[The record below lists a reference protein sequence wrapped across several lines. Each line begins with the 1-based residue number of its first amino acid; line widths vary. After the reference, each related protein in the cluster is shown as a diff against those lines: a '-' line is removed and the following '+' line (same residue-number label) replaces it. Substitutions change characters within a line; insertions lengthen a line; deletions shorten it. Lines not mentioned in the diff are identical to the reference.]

1 MQPNIVFLDE
11 YSLGDADL
19 GSIRAL
25 GNYTGYRTTA
35 REEVADRCREAD
47 VVITNK
53 VVFRRETLR
62 QLPRLRLICVAAT
75 GMNHI
80 DLEAAAELGIAVK
93 NAVGYSTHAV
103 TETTIGAAIG
113 LLRQTVYYDRYVKTE
128 YAGSPLQYHFGRT
141 THQLYGSK
149 WGIVGLGNIG
159 RSVARVAE
167 ALGCRIAYTSTSGVV
182 REEPYPEKPLDE
194 LLRWADVVSVHAPL
208 NDRTRNLIGARELA
222 LMKPSA
228 ILINVARG
236 GIVDEAALAAAL
248 DAGRLAGAGLD
259 VFTHEPLEAG
269 NPLLSVRE
277 PDRLL
282 LSPHNAWSPV
292 EAIEILVECIARNI
306 RDFYTPQNQQPMSQP
321 EPNLTVVIPVHNAAP
336 HLGAC
341 VESLLAQ
348 SYTDFELILVENGS
362 SDDSRER
369 CARYAA
375 EHPGRIR
382 TLTLDEASVS
392 AARNAGIDNARGRF
406 ITFMDA
412 DDWAEKEFLAEFFR
426 DPAPGPGTIVMQGI
440 LLDFS
445 EAEPPGPNE
454 AFFSYDDGALA
465 IGDDPS
471 AAVGQRFLQDGCSV
485 CKLYHTETLRR
496 LGIRFIEHLCSRE
509 DHLFFFTCISR
520 MQSVVWRSGLYMHYM
535 RRGRNTLS
543 TRPMPACELVEA
555 AERLDRFIPQ
565 LAERFGITDKT
576 YLFALRQNLVRDTL
590 LRAANNIRFGDRR
603 SVLGAIAAR
612 PELFG
617 AETYTPRWHPL
628 LKRPLLDRILKGRE
642 CRTLLYLRIALRRSS
657 LRLRGRFNA

>member
-1 MQPNIVFLDE
+1 MQRPT
-11 YSLGDADL
+11 SAHAW
-19 GSIRAL
+19 RACWPRATPIS
-25 GNYTGYRTTA
+25 NSSWSKTA
-35 REEVADRCREAD
+35 RR
-47 VVITNK
+47 
-53 VVFRRETLR
+53 
-62 QLPRLRLICVAAT
+62 
-75 GMNHI
+75 
-80 DLEAAAELGIAVK
+80 
-93 NAVGYSTHAV
+93 
-103 TETTIGAAIG
+103 TI
-113 LLRQTVYYDRYVKTE
+113 
-128 YAGSPLQYHFGRT
+128 
-141 THQLYGSK
+141 
-149 WGIVGLGNIG
+149 
-159 RSVARVAE
+159 
-167 ALGCRIAYTSTSGVV
+167 
-182 REEPYPEKPLDE
+182 
-194 LLRWADVVSVHAPL
+194 
-208 NDRTRNLIGARELA
+208 
-222 LMKPSA
+222 
-228 ILINVARG
+228 RG
-236 GIVDEAALAAAL
+236 
-248 DAGRLAGAGLD
+248 
-259 VFTHEPLEAG
+259 
-269 NPLLSVRE
+269 
-277 PDRLL
+277 
-282 LSPHNAWSPV
+282 
-292 EAIEILVECIARNI
+292 
-306 RDFYTPQNQQPMSQP
+306 
-321 EPNLTVVIPVHNAAP
+321 NAAP
-336 HLGAC
+336 ATPRNTPGA
-341 VESLLAQ
+341 
-348 SYTDFELILVENGS
+348 
-362 SDDSRER
+362 
-369 CARYAA
+369 
-375 EHPGRIR
+375 IR
-382 TLTLDEASVS
+382 TLTRDEASVS

-617 AETYTPRWHPL
+617 AETYAPRWHPL

>member
-1 MQPNIVFLDE
+1 
-11 YSLGDADL
+11 
-19 GSIRAL
+19 
-25 GNYTGYRTTA
+25 
-35 REEVADRCREAD
+35 
-47 VVITNK
+47 
-53 VVFRRETLR
+53 
-62 QLPRLRLICVAAT
+62 
-75 GMNHI
+75 
-80 DLEAAAELGIAVK
+80 
-93 NAVGYSTHAV
+93 
-103 TETTIGAAIG
+103 
-113 LLRQTVYYDRYVKTE
+113 
-128 YAGSPLQYHFGRT
+128 
-141 THQLYGSK
+141 
-149 WGIVGLGNIG
+149 
-159 RSVARVAE
+159 
-167 ALGCRIAYTSTSGVV
+167 
-182 REEPYPEKPLDE
+182 
-194 LLRWADVVSVHAPL
+194 
-208 NDRTRNLIGARELA
+208 
-222 LMKPSA
+222 
-228 ILINVARG
+228 
-236 GIVDEAALAAAL
+236 
-248 DAGRLAGAGLD
+248 
-259 VFTHEPLEAG
+259 
-269 NPLLSVRE
+269 
-277 PDRLL
+277 
-282 LSPHNAWSPV
+282 
-292 EAIEILVECIARNI
+292 
-306 RDFYTPQNQQPMSQP
+306 MSQP

-382 TLTLDEASVS
+382 TLTLDKASVS

-590 LRAANNIRFGDRR
+590 LRGRKQHPFRRPPERPRSHCRPPGAVRRRDLHAPLASAAETP
-603 SVLGAIAAR
+603 AAR
-612 PELFG
+612 PHSEG
-617 AETYTPRWHPL
+617 KGVSHAPL
-628 LKRPLLDRILKGRE
+628 SPNRAAQVVAAPA
-642 CRTLLYLRIALRRSS
+642 RT
-657 LRLRGRFNA
+657 F

>member
-1 MQPNIVFLDE
+1 MSKPTITVIVPVYKAMATLDRCVESIVSQQTEEPIACILVDDGSPDDSGKMCDVWAARDPRVTVIHQEDRGVSGARNAGLRAATGEYIVFLD
-11 YSLGDADL
+11 SDDA
-19 GSIRAL
+19 
-25 GNYTGYRTTA
+25 
-35 REEVADRCREAD
+35 
-47 VVITNK
+47 
-53 VVFRRETLR
+53 LR
-62 QLPRLRLICVAAT
+62 P
-75 GMNHI
+75 G
-80 DLEAAAELGIAVK
+80 
-93 NAVGYSTHAV
+93 
-103 TETTIGAAIG
+103 
-113 LLRQTVYYDRYVKTE
+113 
-128 YAGSPLQYHFGRT
+128 
-141 THQLYGSK
+141 
-149 WGIVGLGNIG
+149 
-159 RSVARVAE
+159 
-167 ALGCRIAYTSTSGVV
+167 
-182 REEPYPEKPLDE
+182 
-194 LLRWADVVSVHAPL
+194 
-208 NDRTRNLIGARELA
+208 
-222 LMKPSA
+222 
-228 ILINVARG
+228 
-236 GIVDEAALAAAL
+236 ALAAAL
-248 DAGRLAGAGLD
+248 AAQVGTLASKTEGFAVLDTAVEEPMKAAIRAAGADGDSVGGILETAILGLPAGLG
-259 VFTHEPLEAG
+259 EPYFD
-269 NPLLSVRE
+269 S
-277 PDRLL
+277 
-282 LSPHNAWSPV
+282 
-292 EAIEILVECIARNI
+292 
-306 RDFYTPQNQQPMSQP
+306 
-321 EPNLTVVIPVHNAAP
+321 
-336 HLGAC
+336 

-520 MQSVVWRSGLYMHYM
+520 MQSVVWRSGVYMHYM

-642 CRTLLYLRIALRRSS
+642 CHTLLYLRIALRRSS

>member
-1 MQPNIVFLDE
+1 
-11 YSLGDADL
+11 
-19 GSIRAL
+19 
-25 GNYTGYRTTA
+25 
-35 REEVADRCREAD
+35 
-47 VVITNK
+47 
-53 VVFRRETLR
+53 
-62 QLPRLRLICVAAT
+62 
-75 GMNHI
+75 
-80 DLEAAAELGIAVK
+80 
-93 NAVGYSTHAV
+93 
-103 TETTIGAAIG
+103 
-113 LLRQTVYYDRYVKTE
+113 
-128 YAGSPLQYHFGRT
+128 
-141 THQLYGSK
+141 
-149 WGIVGLGNIG
+149 
-159 RSVARVAE
+159 
-167 ALGCRIAYTSTSGVV
+167 
-182 REEPYPEKPLDE
+182 
-194 LLRWADVVSVHAPL
+194 
-208 NDRTRNLIGARELA
+208 
-222 LMKPSA
+222 
-228 ILINVARG
+228 
-236 GIVDEAALAAAL
+236 
-248 DAGRLAGAGLD
+248 
-259 VFTHEPLEAG
+259 
-269 NPLLSVRE
+269 
-277 PDRLL
+277 
-282 LSPHNAWSPV
+282 
-292 EAIEILVECIARNI
+292 
-306 RDFYTPQNQQPMSQP
+306 MSQS

-555 AERLDRFIPQ
+555 AERLDPSSRSWPNASASRTRHTSSPCGKTWSATRCYGPQ
-565 LAERFGITDKT
+565 TTSVSATAGASSEPLPPARSCSAQRPTRPAGI
-576 YLFALRQNLVRDTL
+576 R
-590 LRAANNIRFGDRR
+590 
-603 SVLGAIAAR
+603 
-612 PELFG
+612 
-617 AETYTPRWHPL
+617 
-628 LKRPLLDRILKGRE
+628 
-642 CRTLLYLRIALRRSS
+642 C
-657 LRLRGRFNA
+657 

>member
-1 MQPNIVFLDE
+1 MQRPT
-11 YSLGDADL
+11 SAHAW
-19 GSIRAL
+19 RACWPRATPIS
-25 GNYTGYRTTA
+25 NSSWSKTA
-35 REEVADRCREAD
+35 RR
-47 VVITNK
+47 
-53 VVFRRETLR
+53 
-62 QLPRLRLICVAAT
+62 
-75 GMNHI
+75 
-80 DLEAAAELGIAVK
+80 
-93 NAVGYSTHAV
+93 
-103 TETTIGAAIG
+103 TI
-113 LLRQTVYYDRYVKTE
+113 
-128 YAGSPLQYHFGRT
+128 
-141 THQLYGSK
+141 
-149 WGIVGLGNIG
+149 
-159 RSVARVAE
+159 
-167 ALGCRIAYTSTSGVV
+167 
-182 REEPYPEKPLDE
+182 
-194 LLRWADVVSVHAPL
+194 
-208 NDRTRNLIGARELA
+208 
-222 LMKPSA
+222 
-228 ILINVARG
+228 RG
-236 GIVDEAALAAAL
+236 
-248 DAGRLAGAGLD
+248 
-259 VFTHEPLEAG
+259 
-269 NPLLSVRE
+269 
-277 PDRLL
+277 
-282 LSPHNAWSPV
+282 
-292 EAIEILVECIARNI
+292 
-306 RDFYTPQNQQPMSQP
+306 
-321 EPNLTVVIPVHNAAP
+321 NAAP
-336 HLGAC
+336 A
-341 VESLLAQ
+341 
-348 SYTDFELILVENGS
+348 TPRNT
-362 SDDSRER
+362 
-369 CARYAA
+369 
-375 EHPGRIR
+375 PGRIR

-603 SVLGAIAAR
+603 SVLEPLPPAR
-612 PELFG
+612 SCS
-617 AETYTPRWHPL
+617 AQ
-628 LKRPLLDRILKGRE
+628 RPTRPAGIR
-642 CRTLLYLRIALRRSS
+642 C
-657 LRLRGRFNA
+657 

>member
-1 MQPNIVFLDE
+1 
-11 YSLGDADL
+11 
-19 GSIRAL
+19 
-25 GNYTGYRTTA
+25 
-35 REEVADRCREAD
+35 
-47 VVITNK
+47 
-53 VVFRRETLR
+53 
-62 QLPRLRLICVAAT
+62 
-75 GMNHI
+75 
-80 DLEAAAELGIAVK
+80 
-93 NAVGYSTHAV
+93 
-103 TETTIGAAIG
+103 
-113 LLRQTVYYDRYVKTE
+113 
-128 YAGSPLQYHFGRT
+128 
-141 THQLYGSK
+141 
-149 WGIVGLGNIG
+149 
-159 RSVARVAE
+159 
-167 ALGCRIAYTSTSGVV
+167 
-182 REEPYPEKPLDE
+182 
-194 LLRWADVVSVHAPL
+194 
-208 NDRTRNLIGARELA
+208 
-222 LMKPSA
+222 
-228 ILINVARG
+228 
-236 GIVDEAALAAAL
+236 
-248 DAGRLAGAGLD
+248 
-259 VFTHEPLEAG
+259 
-269 NPLLSVRE
+269 
-277 PDRLL
+277 
-282 LSPHNAWSPV
+282 
-292 EAIEILVECIARNI
+292 
-306 RDFYTPQNQQPMSQP
+306 MSQP

-576 YLFALRQNLVRDTL
+576 YLAESGPRHAATGRKQHPFRRPPERPRSHCRPPGAVRRRD
-590 LRAANNIRFGDRR
+590 LRAPLA
-603 SVLGAIAAR
+603 SAAETPAAR
-612 PELFG
+612 PHSEG
-617 AETYTPRWHPL
+617 KGVSHAPL
-628 LKRPLLDRILKGRE
+628 SPNRAAQVVAAPA
-642 CRTLLYLRIALRRSS
+642 RT
-657 LRLRGRFNA
+657 F

>member
-113 LLRQTVYYDRYVKTE
+113 LLRQTVYYDRYVKTA

-141 THQLYGSK
+141 TRQLYGSK

-248 DAGRLAGAGLD
+248 DAGKLAGAGLD
-259 VFTHEPLEAG
+259 VFAHEPLEPG
-269 NPLLSVRE
+269 NPLLAVRE

-292 EAIEILVECIARNI
+292 EAVEVLVECIARNI
-306 RDFYTPQNQQPMSQP
+306 
-321 EPNLTVVIPVHNAAP
+321 
-336 HLGAC
+336 
-341 VESLLAQ
+341 
-348 SYTDFELILVENGS
+348 
-362 SDDSRER
+362 
-369 CARYAA
+369 
-375 EHPGRIR
+375 
-382 TLTLDEASVS
+382 
-392 AARNAGIDNARGRF
+392 
-406 ITFMDA
+406 
-412 DDWAEKEFLAEFFR
+412 KEFYKI
-426 DPAPGPGTIVMQGI
+426 D
-440 LLDFS
+440 
-445 EAEPPGPNE
+445 
-454 AFFSYDDGALA
+454 
-465 IGDDPS
+465 
-471 AAVGQRFLQDGCSV
+471 
-485 CKLYHTETLRR
+485 
-496 LGIRFIEHLCSRE
+496 
-509 DHLFFFTCISR
+509 
-520 MQSVVWRSGLYMHYM
+520 
-535 RRGRNTLS
+535 
-543 TRPMPACELVEA
+543 
-555 AERLDRFIPQ
+555 
-565 LAERFGITDKT
+565 
-576 YLFALRQNLVRDTL
+576 
-590 LRAANNIRFGDRR
+590 
-603 SVLGAIAAR
+603 
-612 PELFG
+612 
-617 AETYTPRWHPL
+617 
-628 LKRPLLDRILKGRE
+628 
-642 CRTLLYLRIALRRSS
+642 
-657 LRLRGRFNA
+657 

>member
-1 MQPNIVFLDE
+1 
-11 YSLGDADL
+11 
-19 GSIRAL
+19 
-25 GNYTGYRTTA
+25 
-35 REEVADRCREAD
+35 
-47 VVITNK
+47 
-53 VVFRRETLR
+53 
-62 QLPRLRLICVAAT
+62 
-75 GMNHI
+75 
-80 DLEAAAELGIAVK
+80 
-93 NAVGYSTHAV
+93 
-103 TETTIGAAIG
+103 
-113 LLRQTVYYDRYVKTE
+113 
-128 YAGSPLQYHFGRT
+128 
-141 THQLYGSK
+141 
-149 WGIVGLGNIG
+149 
-159 RSVARVAE
+159 
-167 ALGCRIAYTSTSGVV
+167 
-182 REEPYPEKPLDE
+182 
-194 LLRWADVVSVHAPL
+194 
-208 NDRTRNLIGARELA
+208 
-222 LMKPSA
+222 
-228 ILINVARG
+228 
-236 GIVDEAALAAAL
+236 
-248 DAGRLAGAGLD
+248 
-259 VFTHEPLEAG
+259 
-269 NPLLSVRE
+269 
-277 PDRLL
+277 
-282 LSPHNAWSPV
+282 
-292 EAIEILVECIARNI
+292 
-306 RDFYTPQNQQPMSQP
+306 MSQP

-535 RRGRNTLS
+535 RRGRNTPS

>member
-25 GNYTGYRTTA
+25 GNYTGYRTTV

-113 LLRQTVYYDRYVKTE
+113 LLRQTVYYDRYVKTA

-306 RDFYTPQNQQPMSQP
+306 RDFYTPQNQEPMSQP

-617 AETYTPRWHPL
+617 AETYAPRWHPL

-642 CRTLLYLRIALRRSS
+642 CHTLLYLRIALRRSS

>member
-1 MQPNIVFLDE
+1 
-11 YSLGDADL
+11 
-19 GSIRAL
+19 
-25 GNYTGYRTTA
+25 
-35 REEVADRCREAD
+35 
-47 VVITNK
+47 
-53 VVFRRETLR
+53 
-62 QLPRLRLICVAAT
+62 
-75 GMNHI
+75 
-80 DLEAAAELGIAVK
+80 
-93 NAVGYSTHAV
+93 
-103 TETTIGAAIG
+103 
-113 LLRQTVYYDRYVKTE
+113 
-128 YAGSPLQYHFGRT
+128 
-141 THQLYGSK
+141 
-149 WGIVGLGNIG
+149 
-159 RSVARVAE
+159 
-167 ALGCRIAYTSTSGVV
+167 
-182 REEPYPEKPLDE
+182 
-194 LLRWADVVSVHAPL
+194 
-208 NDRTRNLIGARELA
+208 
-222 LMKPSA
+222 
-228 ILINVARG
+228 
-236 GIVDEAALAAAL
+236 
-248 DAGRLAGAGLD
+248 
-259 VFTHEPLEAG
+259 
-269 NPLLSVRE
+269 
-277 PDRLL
+277 
-282 LSPHNAWSPV
+282 
-292 EAIEILVECIARNI
+292 
-306 RDFYTPQNQQPMSQP
+306 MSQS

-471 AAVGQRFLQDGCSV
+471 AAVGQRFLQDGCSG

-555 AERLDRFIPQ
+555 AEQLDRFIPQ

>member
-1 MQPNIVFLDE
+1 
-11 YSLGDADL
+11 
-19 GSIRAL
+19 
-25 GNYTGYRTTA
+25 
-35 REEVADRCREAD
+35 
-47 VVITNK
+47 
-53 VVFRRETLR
+53 
-62 QLPRLRLICVAAT
+62 
-75 GMNHI
+75 
-80 DLEAAAELGIAVK
+80 
-93 NAVGYSTHAV
+93 
-103 TETTIGAAIG
+103 
-113 LLRQTVYYDRYVKTE
+113 
-128 YAGSPLQYHFGRT
+128 
-141 THQLYGSK
+141 
-149 WGIVGLGNIG
+149 
-159 RSVARVAE
+159 
-167 ALGCRIAYTSTSGVV
+167 
-182 REEPYPEKPLDE
+182 
-194 LLRWADVVSVHAPL
+194 
-208 NDRTRNLIGARELA
+208 
-222 LMKPSA
+222 
-228 ILINVARG
+228 
-236 GIVDEAALAAAL
+236 
-248 DAGRLAGAGLD
+248 
-259 VFTHEPLEAG
+259 
-269 NPLLSVRE
+269 
-277 PDRLL
+277 
-282 LSPHNAWSPV
+282 
-292 EAIEILVECIARNI
+292 
-306 RDFYTPQNQQPMSQP
+306 MSQP

-576 YLFALRQNLVRDTL
+576 YLFALRQNLVGCLLCSFGALKKRPHPLRRPPERPRSHCRPPGAVRRRD
-590 LRAANNIRFGDRR
+590 LRAPLA
-603 SVLGAIAAR
+603 SAAETPAAR
-612 PELFG
+612 PHSEG
-617 AETYTPRWHPL
+617 KGVSHAPL
-628 LKRPLLDRILKGRE
+628 SPNRAAQVVAAPA
-642 CRTLLYLRIALRRSS
+642 RT
-657 LRLRGRFNA
+657 F